1 MANQAASPWW
11 SDLAGYDFSAHLF
24 PFAHGDAAFCY
35 DVNSN
40 SLHRLDKT
48 AWQVLEAL
56 MVAQGDGAAARA
68 ALVEAEMDGDT
79 VDEVLAEL
87 GELKAANMLFTDD
100 PLADGFAPQSAATN
114 VATSVATD
122 AATDAEKAASGVPAA
137 GGAMADPIV
146 KALCLH
152 VAHDCNL
159 RCGYCFAGTGPFGGD
174 RSLMPV
180 ETGKQAIDFLL
191 AHSQGRQHVEIDFFG
206 GEPLLN
212 FDVVKELVAYAK
224 ARAAEEGK
232 ILKLTLTTNGLLLDE
247 ETGRY
252 LNDEGLSV
260 VLSLDGRREVHD
272 RMRPY
277 VDGSGSYDDVAA
289 NLLAFVQSRGG
300 EDYYVRGT
308 FTGHNP
314 DFAADALHIH
324 DLGFRH
330 ISVEP
335 VVAAPDM
342 DYALQAEH
350 IERLDEQYRIL
361 SEEIVRRN
369 QAGQPINFFHFQL
382 DLVHGPCLAKRL
394 SGCGAGFEYMAVAPN
409 GDLYPCHQFVGRDN
423 YRLGNVATGMTGQA
437 IAQSFADAHVYH
449 KESCPTCW
457 ARFLCSGGC
466 HANNEA
472 ATGSLRI
479 PAAMSCHLAKM
490 RLKWALY
497 AQALSTGT
505 GA

>member
-1 MANQAASPWW
+1 M
-11 SDLAGYDFSAHLF
+11 
-24 PFAHGDAAFCY
+24 AFCY

-40 SLHRLDKT
+40 SLHRLDET
-48 AWQVLEAL
+48 ARQVIEAL
-56 MVAQGDGAAARA
+56 AAAQGDGSVARET
-68 ALVEAEMDGDT
+68 LVRHAKMDEDI

-87 GELKAANMLFTDD
+87 GELKAAGLLFTDD
-100 PLADGFAPQSAATN
+100 RLAEGFARRKETGEALPGSSSSEARAATA
-114 VATSVATD
+114 VA
-122 AATDAEKAASGVPAA
+122 PP
-137 GGAMADPIV
+137 ADPVV

-180 ETGKQAIDFLL
+180 ETGKQAVDFLL
-191 AHSQGRQHVEIDFFG
+191 AHSQGRRHVEIDFFG

-212 FDVVKELVAYAK
+212 VDVVKELVAYAK
-224 ARAAEEGK
+224 RRAAEEGK
-232 ILKLTLTTNGLLLDE
+232 VLKLTLTTNGLLLDE

-252 LNDEGLSV
+252 LNEEGLSV

-277 VDGSGSYDDVAA
+277 ADGSGSYDDVAA

-314 DFAADALHIH
+314 DFAADVLHIH

-335 VVAAPDM
+335 VVAPPDV
-342 DYALQAEH
+342 DYALRQEQ
-350 IERLDEQYRIL
+350 IEGLDEQYRML
-361 SEEIVRRN
+361 AEECIRRGR
-369 QAGQPINFFHFQL
+369 AGRPLNFFHFNL
-382 DLVHGPCLAKRL
+382 DLAHGPCLAKRL

-409 GDLYPCHQFVGRDN
+409 GDLYPCHQFVGRED
-423 YRLGNVATGMTGQA
+423 YRLGNVATGLTGQS
-437 IAQSFADAHVYH
+437 IARAFADAHIYH
-449 KESCPTCW
+449 KAGCPTCW

-472 ATGSLRI
+472 ATGDLGI

-497 AQALSTGT
+497 AQAM
-505 GA
+505 AAVPEA

>member
-1 MANQAASPWW
+1 M
-11 SDLAGYDFSAHLF
+11 
-24 PFAHGDAAFCY
+24 AFCY

-40 SLHRLDKT
+40 SLHRLDET
-48 AWQVLEAL
+48 ARRVIEAL
-56 MVAQGDGAAARA
+56 AAAQGDGSAARET
-68 ALVEAEMDGDT
+68 LVRDAGMDGDT

-87 GELKAANMLFTDD
+87 GELKAAGLLFTGD
-100 PLADGFAPQSAATN
+100 PLAEGYARRKETGEVLPGGSSPEERAATA
-114 VATSVATD
+114 VAAPFTD
-122 AATDAEKAASGVPAA
+122 PV
-137 GGAMADPIV
+137 V

-174 RSLMPV
+174 RSLMPA

-191 AHSQGRQHVEIDFFG
+191 AHSQGRNHVEIDFFG

-224 ARAAEEGK
+224 QRSAEEGK
-232 ILKLTLTTNGLLLDE
+232 ILKLTLTTNGLLLDD

-252 LNDEGLSV
+252 LNEEGLSV

-324 DLGFRH
+324 DLGFCH

-335 VVAAPDM
+335 VVAPPDV
-342 DYALQAEH
+342 DYALQQEH
-350 IERLDEQYRIL
+350 IEHMDEQYRIL
-361 SEEIVRRN
+361 AEEIIRRR
-369 QAGQPINFFHFQL
+369 QAGQPLNFFHFNL
-382 DLVHGPCLAKRL
+382 DLAHGPCLAKRL

-409 GDLYPCHQFVGRDN
+409 GDLYPCHQFVGRED
-423 YRLGNVATGMTGQA
+423 YRLGNVATGLTGQA
-437 IAQSFADAHVYH
+437 IARAFADAHVYH
-449 KESCPTCW
+449 KEGCPTCW

-472 ATGSLRI
+472 ASGDLHI

-497 AQALSTGT
+497 AQAMAATPE
-505 GA
+505 A